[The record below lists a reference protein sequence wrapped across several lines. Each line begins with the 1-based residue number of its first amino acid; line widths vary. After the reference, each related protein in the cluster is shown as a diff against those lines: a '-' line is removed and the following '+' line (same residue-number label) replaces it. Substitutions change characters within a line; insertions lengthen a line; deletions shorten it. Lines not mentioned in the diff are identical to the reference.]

1 MTVNSL
7 HKIIETDT
15 GTETETQKYTEP
27 FITYDNELNESFGEE
42 FISGFPNSSAYC
54 PKCLVGIYLIDFK
67 R

>member
-15 GTETETQKYTEP
+15 ETETETQKYTEA

-42 FISGFPNSSAYC
+42 FN
-54 PKCLVGIYLIDFK
+54 YLWLSQ
-67 R
+67 